1 VIAVEQAKNGDIVK
15 VHYTGKFDDDI
26 IFDTSEGR
34 EPLQFKIGEN
44 TVIPGF
50 EQAVVGMNPG
60 DVKTVKLASEEA
72 YGPHRDELVMDV
84 PREKVPPAVN
94 PKMGD
99 ILQVQ
104 LSNGQMSYALVTEV
118 NEETLV
124 LDANH
129 PLAGRD
135 LVFDIQLLEI
145 V

>member
-1 VIAVEQAKNGDIVK
+1 MEQAKNGDIVK

>member
-1 VIAVEQAKNGDIVK
+1 VEQAKNGDIVK

>member
-1 VIAVEQAKNGDIVK
+1 
-15 VHYTGKFDDDI
+15 
-26 IFDTSEGR
+26 
-34 EPLQFKIGEN
+34 LQFKIGEN